1 MRRGKASVS
10 STSPYTRPLAGS
22 LLTKLESARTE
33 QSVIS
38 QKCSHAQSR
47 IADRYHPDPSRDDL
61 DGVEPA
67 GQAIY
72 WERRTSNPACS
83 TSGCNHPCY
92 ATALLRDVCPG
103 ILPGTNRPTPDR
115 AARRRLDHAA

>member
-1 MRRGKASVS
+1 MNCSRLVNFVFADHPPGMRRGMASVS
-10 STSPYTRPLAGS
+10 STSPYTRLLAGS

-38 QKCSHAQSR
+38 HKCSHAQSR

-61 DGVEPA
+61 DGIEPA
-67 GQAIY
+67 GQATD

-83 TSGCNHPCY
+83 TSRNHPCD
-92 ATALLRDVCPG
+92 ATP
-103 ILPGTNRPTPDR
+103 
-115 AARRRLDHAA
+115 